1 MADLGIGS
9 REITS
14 PVALWDIPVQTSSIE
29 AITRFWNKKIRL
41 QNKEGP
47 PPRRIV
53 AMLAT
58 SMPHDATFVDKKI
71 NRDPNFI
78 SNKSKQKN

>member
-1 MADLGIGS
+1 
-9 REITS
+9 
-14 PVALWDIPVQTSSIE
+14 VDILFLKIE
-29 AITRFWNKKIRL
+29 AITRLWNKKIRWL
-41 QNKEGP
+41 NKEGP

-71 NRDPNFI
+71 NRDPI
-78 SNKSKQKN
+78 S